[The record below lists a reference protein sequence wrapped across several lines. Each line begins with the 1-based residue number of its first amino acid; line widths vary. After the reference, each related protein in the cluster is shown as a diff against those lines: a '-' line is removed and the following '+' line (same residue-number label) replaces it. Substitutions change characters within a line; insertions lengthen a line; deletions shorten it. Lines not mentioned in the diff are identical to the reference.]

1 MSKSSLSLSVLP
13 EPAQAALVRMGAR
26 LRAHRVQRGWTVADM
41 AERMLCSP
49 TTWRAVESGKAGSS
63 VGLWAHALWLFG
75 ELDAL
80 DAVAPAPAALA
91 ANRRVRRAR
100 HQPVAGVVGE
110 DERDF

>member
-1 MSKSSLSLSVLP
+1 
-13 EPAQAALVRMGAR
+13 MGAR
-26 LRAHRVQRGWTVADM
+26 LRAHRVQRGWTLAEM

-49 TTWRAVESGKAGSS
+49 TTWRAVEAGKSGSS
-63 VGLWAHALWLFG
+63 VGLWVHALWLFG

-100 HQPVAGVVGE
+100 NQPAAGVIGE

>member
-13 EPAQAALVRMGAR
+13 EPAQAALVRLGAR
-26 LRAHRVQRGWTVADM
+26 LRAHRVQRGWTVANM
-41 AERMLCSP
+41 AERMLCAP
-49 TTWRAVESGKAGSS
+49 TTWRAVESGKAGASI
-63 VGLWAHALWLFG
+63 GLWVHALWLFG

-91 ANRRVRRAR
+91 ANKRVRRAR
-100 HQPVAGVVGE
+100 RQPGVVGE

>member
-1 MSKSSLSLSVLP
+1 VSKNSLSLSVLP
-13 EPAQAALVRMGAR
+13 EPAQATLVRLGAR

-41 AERMLCSP
+41 AERMLCAP

-63 VGLWAHALWLFG
+63 VGLWVHALWLFG

-91 ANRRVRRAR
+91 ANKRVRRAR
-100 HQPVAGVVGE
+100 QQPGVVGE

>member
-1 MSKSSLSLSVLP
+1 
-13 EPAQAALVRMGAR
+13 MGSR
-26 LRAHRVQRGWTVADM
+26 LRAHRVQRGWTAAEI

-49 TTWRAVESGKAGSS
+49 TTWRAVEAGKSGSS

-80 DAVAPAPAALA
+80 YAVAPVPAALA

-100 HQPVAGVVGE
+100 SQPIDGVIHE